1 MFAEVALRVFFLVL
15 STETGY
21 SCAFEQPHSDFIDRK
36 RQATARRNVN
46 AIRRKEVV
54 KGDGEGGG
62 RGCGSIERV
71 TSNGKRAVTLSQLM
85 IVTTVSW

>member
-21 SCAFEQPHSDFIDRK
+21 SCALERPHSDFIDRK

-54 KGDGEGGG
+54 SGEGEGEGGG
-62 RGCGSIERV
+62 RGYGSIERV
-71 TSNGKRAVTLSQLM
+71 TSTVTVRELSHYH
-85 IVTTVSW
+85 S